1 MDWDDVIGPDK
12 QGFDAEEYR
21 RRIAAAIADYAAKP
35 RTVKDAVAEERR
47 RRKEERLARGLSAKP
62 VDLLR
67 LSIRLLEHEGYV
79 VERCEWY
86 DALNKR
92 RHDLF
97 GCVDAIAIGPVGTV
111 AVQATSWENVSARV
125 AKMRSSKRLASALRF
140 GWRAVVHG
148 WRKGANG
155 RFEHK
160 EVWLDA
166 DQ

>member
-1 MDWDDVIGPDK
+1 MDWDDVVGPDK
-12 QGFDAEEYR
+12 PGFDSEAYR
-21 RRIAAAIADYAAKP
+21 QRIAAAIAEHVARP
-35 RTVKDAVAEERR
+35 RTIKDAVAEERR
-47 RRKEERLARGLSAKP
+47 RRKEARLAKGLSAKP

-67 LSIRLLEHEGYV
+67 LSIKLLEREGYL

-86 DALNKR
+86 DAVNKR

-97 GCVDAIAIGPVGTV
+97 GCVDAV
-111 AVQATSWENVSARV
+111 AVGPLGTIAVQSTSWDNVSARV
-125 AKMRSSKRLASALRF
+125 AKMRSSQRLALALQF
-140 GWRAVVHG
+140 GWKAVVHG